1 MSNNEEHMES
11 DERKFKG
18 RCQIS
23 KSNFCFFLN
32 EIDEEEEEEE
42 HIDDND
48 VEEGDD
54 EDFNQHVEEDDQ
66 SDQQQEED
74 VAEEEEE
81 EEEEEQGGNQQ
92 EQEEQEEEEE
102 EEEEEETTTRGRVD
116 RTNPLDEDSDEAGKI
131 TIFEN
136 KFKTFFSVILAQNLT
151 QEDVFGGDL
160 SDLSDEEEG
169 GGRRRQKHDDEQEVN
184 FNFLVNIYFL

>member
-102 EEEEEETTTRGRVD
+102 EEEETTTRGRVD

-184 FNFLVNIYFL
+184 FNFLVNIYFP